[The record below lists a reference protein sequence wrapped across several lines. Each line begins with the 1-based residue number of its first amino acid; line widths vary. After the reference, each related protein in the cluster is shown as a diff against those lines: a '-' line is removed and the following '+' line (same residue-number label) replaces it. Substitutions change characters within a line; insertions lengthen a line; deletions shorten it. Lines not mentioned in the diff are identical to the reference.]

1 MLDPRS
7 GEMLRASCTQ
17 VRADWKW
24 QKDRHIVWTVPV
36 NLHHVSGACKP
47 MPQEWL
53 QLHVCWNSA
62 SLCHHCKMTS
72 NAYLVMPSILDQ
84 LARRSLHDITTS
96 CVQRGSVSSLA
107 APSQSVQPS
116 LFMLLSPLLPT
127 GVLFDLHG
135 AAPHTYKWCSM
146 HIINLGISLWVCG
159 NTLKQLLLDFPGVF
173 GQGTDAQRL
182 KRAYTEY
189 KEWCRVRHVQ
199 QPASHN
205 SSCAGSVL

>member
-1 MLDPRS
+1 MDC
-7 GEMLRASCTQ
+7 ACC
-17 VRADWKW
+17 
-24 QKDRHIVWTVPV
+24 
-36 NLHHVSGACKP
+36 SGALVASKCWAEP
-47 MPQEWL
+47 LQEWL
-53 QLHVCWNSA
+53 QLHVGWNSA
-62 SLCHHCKMTS
+62 SLCHHCKMPS
-72 NAYLVMPSILDQ
+72 NASLVMPSILDQ

-96 CVQRGSVSSLA
+96 CVQRGSVSALA

-116 LFMLLSPLLPT
+116 LFMLLSGPLLPT

-159 NTLKQLLLDFPGVF
+159 NSLKQLLLDFPGVF

-182 KRAYTEY
+182 KRAYAEY
-189 KEWCRVRHVQ
+189 KEWCRVRQVQ